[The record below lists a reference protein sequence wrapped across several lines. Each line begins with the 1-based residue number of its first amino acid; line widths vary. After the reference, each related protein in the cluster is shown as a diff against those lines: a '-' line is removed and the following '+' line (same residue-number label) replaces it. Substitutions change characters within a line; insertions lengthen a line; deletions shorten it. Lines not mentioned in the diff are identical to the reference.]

1 MAIVIWRRFWNVK
14 ILPLKNRVEFSQ
26 ADLLLTVTIAIE
38 FFQYITTGPDFS
50 PYAYS
55 LSVIANTLAMD
66 IEEVVPLHN
75 GLFWILV
82 NICICLTGAIMILY
96 LFNVTK
102 LESRHPTVYVFKV
115 FRKISDSILPILD
128 DILFL
133 PIIQIFLEV
142 FVCIET
148 HGNDRFDM
156 FLQQDCYVNC
166 WTGTHLFYAIVT
178 AICLGFYIPV
188 AIYMRPTW

>member
-1 MAIVIWRRFWNVK
+1 M
-14 ILPLKNRVEFSQ
+14 
-26 ADLLLTVTIAIE
+26 TVTIFIE

-50 PYAYS
+50 GYAYV
-55 LSVIANTLAMD
+55 LSIFANTLAMD

-75 GLFWILV
+75 GLFWVLV
-82 NICICLTGAIMILY
+82 NICVSLTGAIMILY
-96 LFNVTK
+96 IFNVSK
-102 LESRHPTVYVFKV
+102 LDSRYPNSQFMRG
-115 FRKISDSILPILD
+115 FRVVSDSILPILD

-133 PIIQIFLEV
+133 PIIQIYLEV

-148 HGNDRFDM
+148 HGDEKYDM

-166 WTGTHLFYAIVT
+166 WTGEHLSYAIGT
-178 AICLGFYIPV
+178 GICLASYIPI